1 MEDIKV
7 LKKQIELQDVPST
20 FMVWVME
27 NEYSEIIAK
36 QYLDEICKIRN
47 LEVKRVDS
55 LDEIPDESFI
65 EDNNLYV
72 IKVDK
77 WESDMTHD
85 NCVVIC
91 NKGDG
96 IKFPKLE
103 DWMLVDLALAKLPG
117 INRQDIEW
125 LITIYNGNYWRFL
138 NDIDK
143 LSVFD
148 KGSQNIMFNQMIDD
162 HQYDS
167 LSSIT
172 IWDLS
177 NSILK
182 KDLKTVKEVLRVIEY
197 VDIDPLGLAKVLLN
211 NFRNILNIQLNPM
224 CKAKDVNMSDKQFF
238 VVKKYNIGYYNRD
251 QLIHIMRVLT
261 NVEYMFK
268 YGELPLSML
277 IDYLICEILGA

>member
-138 NDIDK
+138 SDIDK
-143 LSVFD
+143 LSIFD

-251 QLIHIMRVLT
+251 QLIHIMKVLT

-277 IDYLICEILGA
+277 IDYLICEVLGA

>member
-36 QYLDEICKIRN
+36 QYLDEICKIHN

-251 QLIHIMRVLT
+251 QLIHIMKVLT

-277 IDYLICEILGA
+277 IDYLICKILGA

>member
-91 NKGDG
+91 NRGDG

-251 QLIHIMRVLT
+251 QLIHIMKVLT